1 MARKRVVSGIRPTGD
16 LHLGNYFGAIRD
28 FVELQADAELE
39 VFFFVADLH
48 ALTTAAADRSDI
60 DALSIEVL
68 RLYLACGLDPEKSV
82 IYRQSD
88 IPEIPYL
95 ALLLGMI
102 APEGE
107 LRRCTTYKEQ
117 KALLERSGAKE
128 GTPVS
133 LGLLAYPV
141 LMGADVLFCNAD
153 LVPVGE
159 DQLQHLEII
168 RETAR
173 RYNSHIGRSH
183 KFSEPM
189 PYRPSSL
196 RVPGLKGEGKM
207 SKSAGSE
214 DNAVD
219 LLDSPKEIRRKVMAA
234 VTDSGPAPAGEMS
247 EPVRNL
253 FTLCELC
260 CPPEAAQR
268 YRKMHEAGEQR
279 FYGEMKKEL
288 AQGIEALLMPI
299 QDRWESPECSAER
312 VRQML
317 YENAERVRTLARGT
331 LTAVQADFGL
341 RDLS

>member
-1 MARKRVVSGIRPTGD
+1 MPKQRVVSGIRPTGD

-28 FVELQADAELE
+28 FVSLQEDDGLE

-48 ALTTAAADRSDI
+48 ALTTAAAEKKDI
-60 DALSIEVL
+60 DALSVEVL
-68 RLYLACGLDPEKSV
+68 RLYLACGLDPAKSI

-117 KALLERSGAKE
+117 RLRLEQEGGRDGSLL
-128 GTPVS
+128 S

-141 LMGADVLFCNAD
+141 LMAADVLFCNAD

-159 DQLQHLEII
+159 DQLQHLEIV

-189 PYRPSSL
+189 PYRTDSL
-196 RVPGLKGEGKM
+196 RVPGLRGEGKM

-214 DNAVD
+214 DNAIG
-219 LLDSPKEIRRKVMAA
+219 LLESPDEIRRKVMSA
-234 VTDSGPAPAGEMS
+234 VTDSGSTGGDMS
-247 EPVRNL
+247 APVRNL

-260 CPPEAAQR
+260 CPAEVVTR
-268 YRKMHEAGEQR
+268 YRKMHDAGEVR

-288 AQGIEALLMPI
+288 AQNIEALLRPI
-299 QDRWESPECSAER
+299 RQRWASPECSAER

-317 YENAERVRTLARGT
+317 YENAERVRTLAKGT
-331 LTAVQADFGL
+331 LAAVQSDFQL
-341 RDLS
+341 KNLA